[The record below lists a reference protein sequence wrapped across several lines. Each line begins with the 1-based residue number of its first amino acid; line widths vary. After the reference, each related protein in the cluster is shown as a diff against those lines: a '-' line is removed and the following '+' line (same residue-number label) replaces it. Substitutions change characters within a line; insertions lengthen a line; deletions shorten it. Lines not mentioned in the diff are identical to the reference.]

1 MPKHSIRFEDQT
13 LQGHFV
19 SALVRGGVAFSS
31 GAGGAVECTEE
42 QWSSVNAVAHTIRD
56 SCYKWYFSWW
66 ETQELSDR
74 FLAVVKASGLP
85 FQLEH
90 HADRDIFLLSKAHES
105 QYAELSAKVG
115 DVDASAI

>member
-1 MPKHSIRFEDQT
+1 MPKHSIRFEDHA
-13 LQGHFV
+13 LQGRFV
-19 SALVRGGVAFSS
+19 AALVQGGVAFS
-31 GAGGAVECTEE
+31 AGPFGAVECSED
-42 QWSSVNAVAHTIRD
+42 QWASVNAVAHTIRD

-66 ETQELSDR
+66 DTQEQLDR

-105 QYAELSAKVG
+105 QYVELSAHV
-115 DVDASAI
+115 